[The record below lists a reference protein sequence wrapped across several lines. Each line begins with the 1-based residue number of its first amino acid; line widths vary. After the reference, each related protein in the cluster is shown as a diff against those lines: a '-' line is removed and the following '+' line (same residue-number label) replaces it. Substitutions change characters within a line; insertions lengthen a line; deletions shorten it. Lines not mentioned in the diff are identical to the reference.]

1 MYERGGIVEAEE
13 QIAISLKKCQPS
25 AILGGAMSYD
35 LLIAIGISVLALS
48 VLWLRTNIALGIL
61 SLTAG
66 YVVSD
71 LVSDDIFNLL
81 YKNGLDDASLPV
93 MSMISIAI
101 ILLPSLLLIFRFKN
115 YQPGRFIVHIA
126 PATAYG
132 LLAMLFILI
141 SLPIET
147 QAVLKEESFA
157 YTQFIY
163 FEAVIVVSAVIIAIF
178 DLMAHEKKLRRRSK
192 RHGRSRSND

>member
-1 MYERGGIVEAEE
+1 
-13 QIAISLKKCQPS
+13 
-25 AILGGAMSYD
+25 MSYD
-35 LLIAIGISVLALS
+35 LLIAIVISVLALS

-71 LVSDDIFNLL
+71 LVSPDIFNLL
-81 YKNGLDDASLPV
+81 YKNNIDTASLPV
-93 MSMISIAI
+93 MSIISITI
-101 ILLPSLLLIFRFKN
+101 ILLPAFLIIFRFKN
-115 YQPGRFIVHIA
+115 YQPGRLLVHLA
-126 PATAYG
+126 PSMAFG

-141 SLPIET
+141 SLPVET

-178 DLMAHEKKLRRRSK
+178 DLMAHEKKLRRKSK
-192 RHGRSRSND
+192 RRGRSRSDD